1 MKAPVNLIS
10 GLLLLKFTFAELNIY
25 GHLDPQTLAE
35 GFQTTTACIFALNQT
50 VHCNERRAVVASIAD
65 SYYWALDDVITL
77 CTPQCQQSLNS
88 WISDVDAACG
98 NRPIVE
104 DGIIKLASSIP
115 LTYKEGFDLVCLKS
129 GDSWCILESQE
140 WAGSDI
146 MKYPADY
153 CSSGDPE
160 YDGKECYEEG
170 FDQLAIEP
178 EDERMANLY
187 DKDLLCSGC
196 FLKIFR
202 QRLLSPFLLKGGYT
216 SYLVEQFEDM
226 QLKCSTSM
234 PYTTSTSEVFMG
246 TVTRTTPTA
255 SPPPASTTC
264 QGPII
269 KPADPPLSC
278 TDIAD
283 KYNVTSGEVHHRTGN
298 IDCEFSKP
306 LCLPEPCE
314 IAVVP
319 LDSTCT
325 SFLQSH
331 SSSTFNVTIN
341 QFLNWNPYLSGSCEL
356 MNWYQRV
363 CIRPPGGS
371 YESQLPVHQS
381 TAASQY
387 YTPAIPPAPTS
398 TGTTASCGR
407 YYEVV
412 AGDQCN
418 TIARH
423 FGITVDEFLTL
434 NTQVDERCSNL
445 WIAYAYCFKWLPN
458 QPTVYAVQIT
468 VIQLA
473 KARVLDI
480 VAQPVDIVDQLIAIV
495 AQDTVTLGNVPLA
508 TERPLPKMG
517 DVVPNIMIGSV
528 GTRLLG
534 NAALSMDTVGIHQ
547 TSAQQGIAT
556 QEPATQTLV
565 GRVLMVRAGQA
576 LQETRHAL
584 ALILVN
590 VVVLRDLVEMGP
602 TTVHTGN
609 AILGRVK
616 DLKRI
621 QFFYTLRPLSTFSIL
636 ELRI

>member
-10 GLLLLKFTFAELNIY
+10 GLFLLKFTFAELNIY

-65 SYYWALDDVITL
+65 TYYWALDDVITL

-129 GDSWCILESQE
+129 GDSWCILESQQ
-140 WAGSDI
+140 WVGSDI
-146 MKYPADY
+146 IKHPADY

-234 PYTTSTSEVFMG
+234 PYTTSISEVFMG

-255 SPPPASTTC
+255 SPLPASTTC

-283 KYNVTSGEVHHRTGN
+283 KYNVTSGEVRHRTGN

-325 SFLQSH
+325 SFLESH

-356 MNWYQRV
+356 INWYQRV

-371 YESQLPVHQS
+371 YENQLPVRQS

-423 FGITVDEFLTL
+423 LWVGFYHLVIRLNSNPTHSGITVDEFLTL

-445 WIAYAYCFKWLPN
+445 WIAYAYC
-458 QPTVYAVQIT
+458 
-468 VIQLA
+468 
-473 KARVLDI
+473 
-480 VAQPVDIVDQLIAIV
+480 VAAS
-495 AQDTVTLGNVPLA
+495 
-508 TERPLPKMG
+508 K
-517 DVVPNIMIGSV
+517 
-528 GTRLLG
+528 
-534 NAALSMDTVGIHQ
+534 
-547 TSAQQGIAT
+547 
-556 QEPATQTLV
+556 
-565 GRVLMVRAGQA
+565 
-576 LQETRHAL
+576 
-584 ALILVN
+584 
-590 VVVLRDLVEMGP
+590 
-602 TTVHTGN
+602 
-609 AILGRVK
+609 
-616 DLKRI
+616 
-621 QFFYTLRPLSTFSIL
+621 
-636 ELRI
+636 